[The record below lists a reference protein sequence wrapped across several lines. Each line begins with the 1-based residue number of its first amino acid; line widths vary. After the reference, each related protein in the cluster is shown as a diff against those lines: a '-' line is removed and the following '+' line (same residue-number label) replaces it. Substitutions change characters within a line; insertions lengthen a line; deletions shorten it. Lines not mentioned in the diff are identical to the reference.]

1 MSQFRKP
8 GQEETPMAVVVVEEV
23 PGGNQSIY
31 EGVGARVM
39 PDGRLPEG
47 CAVHIAGPTDGGW
60 RVISVW
66 DTEEQYQQFANEKLI
81 PAFQEV
87 AGEEGP
93 TPRIEAHPVHTHFT
107 A

>member
-1 MSQFRKP
+1 
-8 GQEETPMAVVVVEEV
+8 MAVVVVEEV

-31 EGVGARVM
+31 EEVGARVM
-39 PDGRLPEG
+39 PDGQLPEG
-47 CAVHIAGPTDGGW
+47 CAVHIAGPIDGGW
-60 RVISVW
+60 RVITVW

-93 TPRIEAHPVHTHFT
+93 APKIEAHPVQTHIT